1 MVNLIYQVVDQ
12 LRWPKALQIYKKTYS
27 WGALAWIPGCQ
38 KPPYE
43 TGVCPM
49 FSGKVLLCMA
59 EAETIWAE
67 DICCIDWRAF
77 SFCAWSKYEAGLP
90 LLGT

>member
-1 MVNLIYQVVDQ
+1 MYL
-12 LRWPKALQIYKKTYS
+12 KKSYS

-49 FSGKVLLCMA
+49 FRGKVLLCMA

-77 SFCAWSKYEAGLP
+77 SFCA
-90 LLGT
+90 